1 MKFSYTWLQEYFDKP
16 LPPVGDLSRT
26 ITMHAF
32 EIDGTE
38 AHGDDTILDIK
49 VLPNRSHDCFSY
61 HGIAREI
68 GALLDVSTNI
78 PDVHPKTDGGVSSAD
93 KLSLVVENSKL
104 VPRALKRYVEG
115 VTIGESPEWLK
126 AKLAAHGQR
135 SINNVVDATNLTML
149 ETGQP
154 VHAFDFDK
162 LAADKKLTI
171 RAAREGEMITTLDG
185 KEFTLDPDVLVISD
199 SEKPLDIAGVKG
211 GSVSGVD
218 ANTTRLVLSAC
229 NFDPINIRKTSKK
242 LGLRTDAS
250 IRFEQGISP
259 ELAGIAMERLSA
271 LVEELAGGKV
281 AQDVVESYPRDI
293 ARTAAPYKIG
303 VSLSEVNKALG
314 TELSQKEIESILNRF
329 RFSYEM
335 VNPREKVL
343 EVAKSLEGTPYKYG
357 ASVSFDSPR
366 AFDCGSFV
374 NYLYVQAGFALP
386 RMAQDQYAYSYPV
399 SEQEAVAGD
408 LIFSS
413 TDSDG
418 SLEPVERLGITQTR
432 QTKHTVDFMPG
443 IQFEQS
449 IDHAGI
455 YLGDGKVMH
464 ASPMKHKGKIVIE
477 NISESGSF
485 QKVVG
490 FRRIITTDEERFVV
504 NVPYERLDLRAGD
517 SFLKSG
523 NKEDLIEEIA
533 RIKGLEAIPS
543 TQLSDDGFVPAV
555 NKTEYYKSL
564 VRRALVGAGFS
575 EVSTYAFQK
584 KGEIEVANP
593 IADDK
598 KYLRGSLTD
607 GVTAAIEMNKKNKP
621 LLGTDMVRLFEIGT
635 VFAKDSEEQEIAIA
649 AEKPAELDRGCV
661 AVADALGVDITWK
674 KSGTLATTSLTD
686 AIESLSTPESY
697 GDLPRLPNM
706 TFVPIS
712 VYPFILRDIAVW
724 ITDGDAESIPNIIRT
739 HGGPLVARIDLF
751 DTFTKEGRTSYAYHI
766 VFQSNEKTL
775 SDVEVS
781 EIMKKIEDEIKGK
794 GWEVR

>member
-1 MKFSYTWLQEYFDKP
+1 MKFSYTWLQEYFDTP
-16 LPPVGDLSRT
+16 LPSVADVSRT

-68 GALLDVSTNI
+68 GALLDVPTNI
-78 PDVHPKTDGGVSSAD
+78 PDVHPKTDGGVSTVD
-93 KLSLVVENSKL
+93 KLSLTVENSKL

-115 VTIGESPEWLK
+115 VTIGESPDWLK

-135 SINNVVDATNLTML
+135 SINNVVDATNLTMW

-162 LAADKKLTI
+162 LADGKKLTV

-185 KEFTLDPDVLVISD
+185 KEFALDPDVLVISD
-199 SEKPLDIAGVKG
+199 SEKALDIAGVKG

-218 ANTTRLVLSAC
+218 VTTTRLVLSAC

-281 AQDVVESYPRDI
+281 AQDVVESYPNKEDLSV
-293 ARTAAPYKIG
+293 
-303 VSLSEVNKALG
+303 VSVALSEINTALG
-314 TELSQKEIESILNRF
+314 TTCSGE
-329 RFSYEM
+329 
-335 VNPREKVL
+335 
-343 EVAKSLEGTPYKYG
+343 EVTGY
-357 ASVSFDSPR
+357 
-366 AFDCGSFV
+366 
-374 NYLYVQAGFALP
+374 FA
-386 RMAQDQYAYSYPV
+386 
-399 SEQEAVAGD
+399 
-408 LIFSS
+408 
-413 TDSDG
+413 
-418 SLEPVERLGITQTR
+418 RLGFVHEV
-432 QTKHTVDFMPG
+432 K
-443 IQFEQS
+443 
-449 IDHAGI
+449 
-455 YLGDGKVMH
+455 GD
-464 ASPMKHKGKIVIE
+464 
-477 NISESGSF
+477 
-485 QKVVG
+485 
-490 FRRIITTDEERFVV
+490 TFVV
-504 NVPYERLDLRAGD
+504 TIPAPRIDIRI
-517 SFLKSG
+517 
-523 NKEDLIEEIA
+523 KEDLIEEVG
-533 RIKGLEAIPS
+533 RLKGLEAIPS

-555 NKTEYYKSL
+555 NKTEYYKAV
-564 VRRALVGAGFS
+564 VRRALVDAGFS

-621 LLGTDMVRLFEIGT
+621 LLGTDMVRIFEIGT

-649 AEKPAELDRGCV
+649 AEKPAELDRGCA
-661 AVADALGVDITWK
+661 AVAQALGVDITWK
-674 KSGTLATTSLTD
+674 KNGGLAIASLTD
-686 AIESLSTPESY
+686 VIESLSTPDSY

-712 VYPFILRDIAVW
+712 IYPFILRDIAVW
-724 ITDGDAESIPNIIRT
+724 VGGEGDKDTRIQGYKDLEDVIMSHA
-739 HGGPLVARIDLF
+739 GKLLARLDLF

-781 EIMKKIEDEIKGK
+781 EIMKKIEDEIRGK

>member
-16 LPPVGDLSRT
+16 LPSVADVSRT

-78 PDVHPKTDGGVSSAD
+78 PAVHPKTDGGVSTAD
-93 KLSLVVENSKL
+93 KLSLTVENSKL
-104 VPRALKRYVEG
+104 VPRALKRYVDG

-126 AKLAAHGQR
+126 VKLAAHGQR

-162 LAADKKLTI
+162 LAADKKITI

-185 KEFTLDPDVLVISD
+185 KEFTLDTDVLVISD
-199 SEKPLDIAGVKG
+199 SEKALDIAGVKG

-229 NFDPINIRKTSKK
+229 NFDPINIRKTSKR

-281 AQDVVESYPRDI
+281 AQDVVESYPNKKNL
-293 ARTAAPYKIG
+293 YVVG
-303 VSLSEVNKALG
+303 VSLSEINTALG
-314 TELSQKEIESILNRF
+314 TTCSQEEVELYFKRLGFEYKYIQPLENILALAPTL
-329 RFSYEM
+329 
-335 VNPREKVL
+335 VGV
-343 EVAKSLEGTPYKYG
+343 PYKLG
-357 ASVSFDSPR
+357 ASVLSDAPHL
-366 AFDCGSFV
+366 FDCSSFTAS
-374 NYLYVQAGFALP
+374 LFGFSGVMIP
-386 RMAQDQYAYSYPV
+386 RMSVDQYVFGTPIDA
-399 SEQEAVAGD
+399 ADITAGD
-408 LIFSS
+408 LVFANS
-413 TDSDG
+413 G
-418 SLEPVERLGITQTR
+418 KEPIHRESKEFMKGTPVPEG
-432 QTKHTVDFMPG
+432 VDHVG
-443 IQFEQS
+443 L
-449 IDHAGI
+449 
-455 YLGDGKVMH
+455 YLGEGMVIH
-464 ASPMKHKGKIVIE
+464 SSASNEKGVEIQPLTESAVFKNIV
-477 NISESGSF
+477 GY
-485 QKVVG
+485 
-490 FRRIITTDEERFVV
+490 RRMTMNNEKRFVV
-504 NVPYERLDLRAGD
+504 TVPAPRIDLRI
-517 SFLKSG
+517 
-523 NKEDLIEEIA
+523 KEDLIEEIG
-533 RIKGLEAIPS
+533 RLKGLEAIPS

-555 NKTEYYKSL
+555 NKTEYYKAL
-564 VRRALVGAGFS
+564 VRRALVDAGFS

-607 GVTAAIEMNKKNKP
+607 GVTVAIEMNKKNKP
-621 LLGTDMVRLFEIGT
+621 LLGTDMVRIFEIGT

-661 AVADALGVDITWK
+661 TVAQALGVDITWK
-674 KSGTLATTSLTD
+674 KNGALAIASLTD
-686 AIESLSTPESY
+686 AIESLPTPESY
-697 GDLPRLPNM
+697 GDLPRLPHM
-706 TFVPIS
+706 TFAPIS
-712 VYPFILRDIAVW
+712 IYPFILRDIAVW
-724 ITDGDAESIPNIIRT
+724 VTEGDAESIPAIVHT

-751 DTFTKEGRTSYAYHI
+751 DTFTKEGRASYAYHI

-781 EIMKKIEDEIKGK
+781 EIMKKIEDEIHGK

>member
-1 MKFSYTWLQEYFDKP
+1 MKFSYTWLQEYFDTP
-16 LPPVGDLSRT
+16 LPSVADVSRT

-68 GALLDVSTNI
+68 GALLDISTNI
-78 PDVHPKTDGGVSSAD
+78 PDVHPKTDGGVSTVD
-93 KLSLVVENSKL
+93 KLSLTVENSKL

-115 VTIGESPEWLK
+115 VTIGESPDWLK

-135 SINNVVDATNLTML
+135 SINNVVDATNLTMW
-149 ETGQP
+149 EIGQP

-162 LAADKKLTI
+162 LADDKKLTV
-171 RAAREGEMITTLDG
+171 RPARDGEMITTLDG
-185 KEFTLDPDVLVISD
+185 KEFTLDSDVLVISD
-199 SEKPLDIAGVKG
+199 SEKALDIAGVKG

-281 AQDVVESYPRDI
+281 ARDVVESYPNKKNL
-293 ARTAAPYKIG
+293 YVVG
-303 VSLSEVNKALG
+303 VSLSEINTALG
-314 TELSQKEIESILNRF
+314 TTCSEEEVESYFKRLGFEYKYTQPLEN
-329 RFSYEM
+329 
-335 VNPREKVL
+335 VL
-343 EVAKSLEGTPYKYG
+343 ALAPTFVGIPYKLG
-357 ASVSFDSPR
+357 ASVLGDAPKL
-366 AFDCGSFV
+366 FDCSSFTA
-374 NYLYVQAGFALP
+374 YLFGMSGVMIP
-386 RMAQDQYAYSYPV
+386 RMSVDQYVFGTPIDASDIK
-399 SEQEAVAGD
+399 AGD
-408 LIFSS
+408 LVFANS
-413 TDSDG
+413 G
-418 SLEPVERLGITQTR
+418 KEPIHRESKEFMKGTPVPEG
-432 QTKHTVDFMPG
+432 VDHVG
-443 IQFEQS
+443 L
-449 IDHAGI
+449 
-455 YLGDGKVMH
+455 YLGDGMVIH
-464 ASPMKHKGKIVIE
+464 SSASNEKGVEIQTLAESPAFQNIV
-477 NISESGSF
+477 GY
-485 QKVVG
+485 
-490 FRRIITTDEERFVV
+490 RRIITSDDKRFVV
-504 NVPYERLDLRAGD
+504 TVPAPRIDVRI
-517 SFLKSG
+517 
-523 NKEDLIEEIA
+523 KEDLIEEIG
-533 RIKGLEAIPS
+533 RLKGLEVIPS
-543 TQLSDDGFVPAV
+543 TQLSDDGFVHAV
-555 NKTEYYKSL
+555 NKTEYYKSV
-564 VRRALVGAGFS
+564 VRRALVDAGFS

-621 LLGTDMVRLFEIGT
+621 LLGTDMIRIFEIGT
-635 VFAKDSEEQEIAIA
+635 VFAKNSEEQEIAIA
-649 AEKPAELDRGCV
+649 AEKPAELDRGCA
-661 AVADALGVDITWK
+661 AVAQALGVDITWK
-674 KSGTLATTSLTD
+674 KNGALATASLTD
-686 AIESLSTPESY
+686 AIENLSTPDSY

-712 VYPFILRDIAVW
+712 IYPFILRDIAVW
-724 ITDGDAESIPNIIRT
+724 VGGEGDKDTRIQGYKDLEDVIMSHA
-739 HGGPLVARIDLF
+739 GKLLARLDLF

-781 EIMKKIEDEIKGK
+781 EIMKNIEDEIRGK
-794 GWEVR
+794 GWEAR